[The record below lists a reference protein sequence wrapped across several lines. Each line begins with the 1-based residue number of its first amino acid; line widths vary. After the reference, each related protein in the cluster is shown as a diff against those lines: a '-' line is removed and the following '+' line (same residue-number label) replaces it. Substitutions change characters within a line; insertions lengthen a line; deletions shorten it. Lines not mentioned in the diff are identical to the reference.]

1 MRAIYT
7 TTGMQIV
14 PYVATKAGMILNA
27 RSVWVQGAHARSP
40 VTAYLVK
47 DKDSKRLLTYHCHKQ
62 WLEQSIPGIEI
73 ESMPKNHVEPLGQSF
88 TLNADVIPNEVQA
101 SVVDAVITNRFK
113 QAFFKIPT
121 GVGKTL
127 LSIYLANILN
137 VKVWAMCYRTIVLDQ
152 WKRTLEEMT
161 TFDISRI
168 KIVSSGKDLL
178 RMAEGEFPF
187 EKYDMYLSTPMILT
201 KFASDYGMD
210 LLNEVMNNCGIGV
223 KFFDEAHRN
232 VGNICK
238 INALT
243 NVERTYYLS
252 ADFGQADPSRAKLYY
267 KMFGNVPIIKPKEDV
282 VKNMRYTVGIL
293 VRYNS
298 DPSFMEVEGCFQRY
312 GFSHYKFME
321 YQLSKGAFYDTLEH
335 VLDAI
340 READPMSKYKVL
352 VLCNLIEHTDILY
365 DWVKQYY
372 DTRVPD
378 YTPTVVRY
386 HSELGKEER
395 EHALDEGQVI
405 VSTYQSM
412 GVGVDLKMIRFV
424 ISLSPVNP
432 IEDNQAAGRARA
444 LPGGKDCFY
453 FIFVDDGFAYVQ
465 KKLPARL
472 TYLYEQKIKK
482 IVSIK
487 YS

>member
-1 MRAIYT
+1 MKAIYT

-14 PYVATKAGMILNA
+14 PYVSTKAGMILNA
-27 RSVWVQGAHARSP
+27 RSVWVQGAHSRSP

-47 DKDSKRLLTYHCHKQ
+47 DKDSKRLLTYHCHKA
-62 WLEQSIPGIEI
+62 WLTQNIPGIEI
-73 ESMPKNHVEPLGQSF
+73 EVMPKNRVESLGHQF
-88 TLNADVIPNEVQA
+88 TLNHDVMPNDVQA

-121 GVGKTL
+121 GKGKTL
-127 LSIYLANILN
+127 LSVYLMSILN
-137 VKVWAMCYRTIVLDQ
+137 MKAWAMCYRTIVLEQ
-152 WKRTLEEMT
+152 WKRTLEEMS
-161 TFDISRI
+161 TFDVSRV
-168 KIVSSGKDLL
+168 KIVSSSKDLL
-178 RMAEGEFPF
+178 KMADGTFPF
-187 EKYDMYLSTPMILT
+187 EDYDIYLSTPMLLT

-210 LLNEVMNNCGIGV
+210 LLNDVMDNCGIGV

-267 KMFGNVPIIKPKEDV
+267 KMFGSVPIIKPKEEV
-282 VKNMRYTVGIL
+282 VKNMRYTVGVL

-298 DPSFMEVEGCFQRY
+298 EPTFMEVEGCFQKY
-312 GFSHYKFME
+312 GWSHYKFME

-340 READPMSKYKVL
+340 READPESKYKVL
-352 VLCNLIEHTDILY
+352 ILCNLIEHTDILY
-365 DWVKQYY
+365 DWIHQYY
-372 DTRVPD
+372 ETRMPEDTPK
-378 YTPTVVRY
+378 VVRY

-395 EHALDEGQVI
+395 EDALEHGQI
-405 VSTYQSM
+405 LVSTYQSM

-424 ISLSPVNP
+424 VSLSPVNP

-444 LPGGKDCFY
+444 LPDGKDCFY

-465 KKLPARL
+465 KRLPARL
-472 TYLYEQKIKK
+472 TYLYEQKIKN